1 MPYYLPDVGKF
12 LLQRF
17 QPLRNALLYHPQ
29 YQVAIHVHKPLSGR
43 MFRYLFR
50 FWLAPHIENAV
61 TEFLLESARHLLGL
75 VFGGQ
80 VGINLIQH
88 LSVFMAGRYNY
99 ILSRYP
105 TTTHDSRKCM
115 SGKVRVK
122 QFVERLGVFDTIFLV
137 GYRFVK
143 PGFLSYEPYIIINS
157 VRLSL

>member
-80 VGINLIQH
+80 VGINLII
-88 LSVFMAGRYNY
+88 A
-99 ILSRYP
+99 
-105 TTTHDSRKCM
+105 
-115 SGKVRVK
+115 VR
-122 QFVERLGVFDTIFLV
+122 
-137 GYRFVK
+137 
-143 PGFLSYEPYIIINS
+143 
-157 VRLSL
+157 